1 MKPKMLFT
9 LIRLVIAIAMVLY
22 LMQMG
27 VIDWTSLS
35 GLIIAW
41 PYTLLAVI
49 LFFVATILQALR
61 LQILINAHQMSLS
74 YMAAVKLTLI
84 GLFFSTYLPG
94 ATGGD
99 LIKIYYASKE
109 NPGSK
114 AEVIT
119 ILFLDRFM
127 GLFSLLTL
135 PVFLAPFF
143 IDLIR
148 SQEILQALLIL
159 SLSISSSIV
168 LITFIA
174 AKFELADSKLIY
186 WLNNKVRYG
195 HFLSRALHTIHY
207 YKRSLGPLLK
217 ALAISY
223 FLQLLMVGVSFSI
236 AEATNIFGADLK
248 MLFLIPMGYMAN
260 SFPLTPGG
268 LGIGEAAMESLFLLG
283 GLTGGAET
291 LLGWRLIM
299 ILVGLLGLVYY
310 LKGSKKFFSTP

>member
-1 MKPKMLFT
+1 MLFT
-9 LIRLVIAIAMVLY
+9 LIRLVIAITMVLY

-174 AKFELADSKLIY
+174 AKFELVDSKLIY

-195 HFLSRALHTIHY
+195 HLLSRALHTIHY

-310 LKGSKKFFSTP
+310 LKGSKKFFSTPP

>member
-1 MKPKMLFT
+1 
-9 LIRLVIAIAMVLY
+9 
-22 LMQMG
+22 MQMG

-174 AKFELADSKLIY
+174 AKFELVDSKLIY

-195 HFLSRALHTIHY
+195 HLLSRALHTIHY

>member
-1 MKPKMLFT
+1 MLFT

-195 HFLSRALHTIHY
+195 HLLSRALHTIHY

>member
-1 MKPKMLFT
+1 MLFT
-9 LIRLVIAIAMVLY
+9 LIRLVIAITMVLY

-195 HFLSRALHTIHY
+195 HLLSRALHTIHY

-268 LGIGEAAMESLFLLG
+268 LGIGEAAKNFSLPRKLN
-283 GLTGGAET
+283 
-291 LLGWRLIM
+291 
-299 ILVGLLGLVYY
+299 
-310 LKGSKKFFSTP
+310 

>member
-1 MKPKMLFT
+1 MLFT

>member
-1 MKPKMLFT
+1 MLFT
-9 LIRLVIAIAMVLY
+9 LIRLVIAITMVLY

-195 HFLSRALHTIHY
+195 HLLSRALHTIHY

>member
-1 MKPKMLFT
+1 MLFT

-174 AKFELADSKLIY
+174 AKFELVDSKLIY

-195 HFLSRALHTIHY
+195 HLLSRALHTIHY

>member
-1 MKPKMLFT
+1 MLFT

-127 GLFSLLTL
+127 WLFSLLTL

-174 AKFELADSKLIY
+174 AKFELVDSKLIY

-195 HFLSRALHTIHY
+195 HLLSRALHTIHY